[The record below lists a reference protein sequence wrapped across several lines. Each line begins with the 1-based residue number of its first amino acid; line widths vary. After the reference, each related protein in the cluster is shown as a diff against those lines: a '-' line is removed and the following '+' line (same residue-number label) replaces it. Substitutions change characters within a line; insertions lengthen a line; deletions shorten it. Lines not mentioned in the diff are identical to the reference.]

1 MRNWQI
7 AAQIFHRALAPIP
20 SIGRQYAV
28 DSCSLHS
35 EPMLLRTCSKIGS
48 AIEEICLGLRARTNR
63 GEGFARCH
71 HQFECNIS
79 FKDLDIFAY

>member
-48 AIEEICLGLRARTNR
+48 AIEEICLAYAQEPT
-63 GEGFARCH
+63 GEKG
-71 HQFECNIS
+71 S
-79 FKDLDIFAY
+79 LDAIINSSAIYRSKT